1 MATQDREEPATEGD
15 TKTHKPARSKGL
27 LANTAHGANFTP
39 GCCVNGDPDKLQ
51 PVPPPV
57 DPPAIR

>member
-1 MATQDREEPATEGD
+1 MATQDRSDPATEGD
-15 TKTHKPARSKGL
+15 TTPHKSPTRGKGL
-27 LANTAHGANFTP
+27 LGHTAHNFTP
-39 GCCVNGDPDKLQ
+39 GCCVKGDPDKLQ